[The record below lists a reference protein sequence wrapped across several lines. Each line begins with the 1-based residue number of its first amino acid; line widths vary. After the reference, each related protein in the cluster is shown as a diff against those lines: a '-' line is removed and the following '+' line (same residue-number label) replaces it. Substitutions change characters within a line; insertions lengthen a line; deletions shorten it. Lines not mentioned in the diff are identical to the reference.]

1 MDTSSCVF
9 CFHVPSPQQQRV
21 TRYTLHSGKEQNT
34 NTKPSNKAALFYT
47 TLIICFQ
54 RKKVNNKCK
63 SGCRCKSGCHA
74 KKILHTG
81 FAGFITGLKIQHI
94 LYIGRA
100 GCTFIVLLHY
110 NGINLTGFYIFTSPV
125 RFFVLKFFIFKVHT
139 F

>member
-54 RKKVNNKCK
+54 RKKSTTNANWAVL
-63 SGCRCKSGCHA
+63 RQ
-74 KKILHTG
+74 KIFT
-81 FAGFITGLKIQHI
+81 FRSRGFITGLKTQYIQ
-94 LYIGRA
+94 YIG
-100 GCTFIVLLHY
+100 
-110 NGINLTGFYIFTSPV
+110 
-125 RFFVLKFFIFKVHT
+125 
-139 F
+139 